1 MYWGCAIAAS
11 LACVSWAALWAQN
24 KETQQQRAAIERTL
38 ESTSL
43 ALRGTVAKYRY
54 LPYAVAQ
61 HPDVVAALLDPANT
75 TKNQRA
81 NAYLQAMN
89 WRAGSEALYVM
100 NTAGTTLAASNW
112 DEPKGYVG
120 EMYASRLYFTDAMAG
135 RTGLYYGMEKTD
147 EAAGFFIAT
156 AVKQGTRPVGVVA
169 VKVSLQAIQQAWL
182 HARDPIVLTDENGVV
197 FLSSVNAWLYQATRD
212 LSGEDLRQLCKDEQ
226 YGPCR
231 PFERIAWTVQRT
243 PWETS
248 YSVHANMGRGQQK
261 FLALDENLNEFGW
274 TLTVMAD
281 QAPLALARNLTWL
294 LGALASSV
302 LFLGAMY
309 WRLRER
315 RFAEQRNAQQV
326 LQATV
331 LERTREL
338 RQADAFRKAM
348 EDALPVGM
356 VARDLEGRIIYVNP
370 ALCAMVGYSA
380 EELIGC
386 LPPYPFWHP
395 QDLQRHWRNTSAALS
410 GNTPLTGFA
419 SRMRKRD
426 GRDIYTMFYTAPLVD
441 SNGQHSGWMSS
452 VLDVTEQRR
461 ADEQHRQNDL
471 KMQQTGRL
479 VSLGEM
485 ASTLAHEIN
494 QPLMA
499 LSNFASAAK
508 AFAEQG
514 KQDLVV
520 ESLQDIAAQAQRA
533 GEIVKR
539 IRGFVRPHT
548 EEQEDCS
555 INLLVANVLALLKP
569 EIARYSA
576 HVATQLQA
584 DLPTVKGIPIL
595 LEQVLFNLVLNALQA
610 MANNSPNQRQVT
622 VHSSAAKGSLCV
634 RVCDQGPGI
643 APESAARLF
652 QSFYTTKSDGLGLG
666 LKICRTIVEAHRGR
680 LEFENLAAGGAQ
692 FSVYLPIAS

>member
-1 MYWGCAIAAS
+1 M
-11 LACVSWAALWAQN
+11 
-24 KETQQQRAAIERTL
+24 
-38 ESTSL
+38 
-43 ALRGTVAKYRY
+43 
-54 LPYAVAQ
+54 
-61 HPDVVAALLDPANT
+61 
-75 TKNQRA
+75 
-81 NAYLQAMN
+81 
-89 WRAGSEALYVM
+89 
-100 NTAGTTLAASNW
+100 
-112 DEPKGYVG
+112 
-120 EMYASRLYFTDAMAG
+120 
-135 RTGLYYGMEKTD
+135 
-147 EAAGFFIAT
+147 
-156 AVKQGTRPVGVVA
+156 GVVA
-169 VKVSLQAIQQAWL
+169 VKVSLQTIQQAWL
-182 HARDPIVLTDENGVV
+182 HARDPIVLADENGVI
-197 FLSSVNAWLYQATRD
+197 FLSSVKAWLHQATRD
-212 LSGEDLRQLCKDEQ
+212 LSAEDMQQLCAAEQ
-226 YGPCR
+226 YGPCQPLQR
-231 PFERIAWTVQRT
+231 VAWSVQRT

-281 QAPLALARNLTWL
+281 QASVAVARNLTWL
-294 LGALASSV
+294 LGVLATSV
-302 LFLGAMY
+302 LCLAAMY

-331 LERTREL
+331 VERTREL

-356 VARDLEGRIIYVNP
+356 VARDLDGRIIYVNP

-410 GNTPLTGFA
+410 GNTPPTGFA

-426 GRDIYTMFYTAPLVD
+426 GHDIYTMFYTAPLVD

-461 ADEQHRQNDL
+461 SDEQQRQNDL

-485 ASTLAHEIN
+485 ASTLAHELN

-508 AFAEQG
+508 AFAAQG
-514 KQDLVV
+514 NQGLVV
-520 ESLQDIAAQAQRA
+520 ESLQDIATQAQRA

-548 EEQEDCS
+548 DELEDCAV
-555 INLLVANVLALLKP
+555 NQLVGNVLALLKP
-569 EIARYSA
+569 EIARHSA
-576 HVATQLQA
+576 YVTTNLQA
-584 DLPTVKGIPIL
+584 DLPLVKGVPIL

-610 MANNSPNQRQVT
+610 MTHNSPNQRQVT
-622 VHSSAAKGSLCV
+622 VHSSVANGSLCV
-634 RVCDQGPGI
+634 QVSDQGPGI